1 MAHDDSSRDDGNGR
15 LVHTQEVGA
24 SSTSGIHSIEVGE
37 LSLQETMILYRRRLG
52 ISQTQMAA
60 LFRVHRET
68 YGRLERGDNIQLKI
82 DRPYLGEL
90 QDHEKCLIL
99 RRRSGWTQEQCAE
112 SMNITRYWFNL
123 MELGKAPC
131 EPLTKF
137 WGHDA
142 G

>member
-1 MAHDDSSRDDGNGR
+1 M
-15 LVHTQEVGA
+15 T
-24 SSTSGIHSIEVGE
+24 
-37 LSLQETMILYRRRLG
+37 LYRRRLG

-60 LFRVHRET
+60 LFHVHRET

-82 DRPYLGEL
+82 DRPALGDLE
-90 QDHEKCLIL
+90 DHEKCFVL
-99 RRRSGWTQEQCAE
+99 RRRSGWTQESCVE
-112 SMNITRYWFNL
+112 LMGITRYWFNL